1 MRGWP
6 AQETDLAASLLRLG
20 AFLVVGA
27 AVALSPVT
35 ARAAALD
42 YPVEPGGYVFGQTFD
57 ADGSTVLG
65 YAVTDEEGIS
75 FWSSYEALGG
85 RASLGPALSGR
96 YLCGPSVCQAFERGL
111 LRWDPAAQE
120 ARPVDVLS
128 DLHRAGQDAGLQ
140 QTMGVPAPWDW
151 SARDAGRDP
160 AISAA
165 DHRGLYGATA
175 ELAVLADALGS
186 RTEVVIGTPEA
197 VELVNGLM
205 VLRGTRG
212 AVVDS
217 SPDGA
222 GAGAAYVLG
231 AGRIAREMGLIP
243 AEALAA
249 RVMAPSAAL
258 PPSRLAIPRL
268 GMDVPLIVLDPSPD
282 GSLPAPDE
290 PEQVAWYSDTARLG
304 EGGNLL
310 LAGHVDWIG
319 RQAAF
324 RRLDVLVPGDEVW
337 LSDDAGRQVRY
348 AVAETGRYA
357 VSSPLLQQSMVTS
370 GRGAPT
376 LTLVTCGGVFDVSR
390 RVYLERTLVRGVP
403 SD

>member
-1 MRGWP
+1 M
-6 AQETDLAASLLRLG
+6 AARLRRRG

-27 AVALSPVT
+27 ALALSPVA
-35 ARAAALD
+35 ARAAALE
-42 YPVEPGGYVFGQTFD
+42 YPVEPSSYVFGQTLD

-65 YAVTDEEGIS
+65 YAVTDEGGLA
-75 FWSSYEALGG
+75 FWSRYVALGG

-96 YLCGPSVCQAFERGL
+96 YPCGPGVCQAFERGL
-111 LRWDPAAQE
+111 LRWGPAAQE
-120 ARPVDVLS
+120 AQLVDVLS
-128 DLHRAGQDAGLQ
+128 ELHRAGQDARLRQ
-140 QTMGVPAPWDW
+140 RLGVPAPWDW
-151 SARDAGRDP
+151 RARDAGRDP
-160 AISAA
+160 AVSAL
-165 DHRGLYGATA
+165 DHGGLYGATVG
-175 ELAVLADALGS
+175 LAALADALGAGA
-186 RTEVVIGTPEA
+186 EVAIGTPEV
-197 VELVNGLM
+197 VEQVNGAV

-212 AVVDS
+212 ALVDP
-217 SPDGA
+217 SPDDAGGA
-222 GAGAAYVLG
+222 HVLG

-243 AEALAA
+243 ADALAA
-249 RVMAPSAAL
+249 RAMVPSAAL

-268 GMDVPLIVLDPSPD
+268 GLDVPLVALDPSPD

-290 PEQVAWYSDTARLG
+290 PEQVAWYTDTARLG

-337 LSDDAGRQVRY
+337 LSDDAGRQVHY
-348 AVAETGRYA
+348 EVAETGSYA
-357 VSSPLLQQSMVTS
+357 VNSPLLQQSMVTS
-370 GRGAPT
+370 GRGSPT

-390 RVYLERTLVRGVP
+390 QAYMERTLVRGVP